1 MWYYLKLH
9 LKVCDGRSLSV
20 CRLLHQ
26 QMEQSLSDAQCRLS
40 VKMNELQAA
49 HKQIENL
56 EIRIGE
62 RLLHPPTQPPAPE
75 PLPP

>member
-1 MWYYLKLH
+1 
-9 LKVCDGRSLSV
+9 
-20 CRLLHQ
+20 
-26 QMEQSLSDAQCRLS
+26 MEQSLSDAQRRLS

-62 RLLHPPTQPPAPE
+62 RLLHTPAPE